1 MELRAGYKITE
12 VGIIP
17 EDWEVKAVSEFHPFI
32 TSGSRGW
39 AKYYSENGSLFLRI
53 TNMVRDS
60 IYPDLNDLRYVQLP
74 KNENE
79 GKRTQLKNGDV
90 LISITAD
97 IGIISYINESILKP
111 AFINQ
116 HIALV
121 RFENEEINS
130 CFISYFLIS
139 ASAQKHFIS
148 LTDNGAKAGMSLGR
162 VNKIIIAY
170 PERVEQNAIVSAL
183 SDMDN
188 LISTLEK
195 LIAKKRNIKQGVM
208 KKILQPKKGWV
219 VKMLGDFLDYE
230 QPTEYLVTD
239 TEYDDNN
246 QTPVLTAGKTFI
258 LGYTNEEHG
267 IFKNLPVIIFDDF
280 TTAIK
285 FVDFPFKAKS
295 SAMKM
300 LIPKND
306 RVNLR
311 FIYEIM
317 SQIKYP
323 LGDHKRHWIGEYR
336 HLEITVPSTPEE
348 QTHIATILSDMD
360 AEIMALE
367 TKLDKYK
374 KLKMGMLQNL
384 LTGKVRLR

>member
-1 MELRAGYKITE
+1 MMQVEEKYQQTELGL
-12 VGIIP
+12 IP
-17 EDWEVKAVSEFHPFI
+17 SDWEVKAIDQEIDLLTGFPFPS
-32 TSGSRGW
+32 SGYR
-39 AKYYSENGSLFLRI
+39 ENGIRLLRCSNVKRGATDWSKGIVQYWSNITPELKPYILNEGDIVIAMDGSLVGKSFARLTQDDLPAILLQRVARI
-53 TNMVRDS
+53 RSNKV
-60 IYPDLNDLRYVQLP
+60 DLGYLKEFICSDYFTKYCDIVKTSSAIPHISPKDIRGFVIP
-74 KNENE
+74 IPPTKNEQIAIA
-79 GKRTQLKNGDV
+79 TALSDADV
-90 LISITAD
+90 LIRS
-97 IGIISYINESILKP
+97 
-111 AFINQ
+111 
-116 HIALV
+116 
-121 RFENEEINS
+121 
-130 CFISYFLIS
+130 
-139 ASAQKHFIS
+139 
-148 LTDNGAKAGMSLGR
+148 
-162 VNKIIIAY
+162 
-170 PERVEQNAIVSAL
+170 
-183 SDMDN
+183 
-188 LISTLEK
+188 LEK
-195 LIAKKRNIKQGVM
+195 LIAKKHNIKQGVM
-208 KKILQPKKGWV
+208 KKILQPKDGWV

-348 QTHIATILSDMD
+348 QAHIATILSDME
-360 AEIMALE
+360 AEITALE
-367 TKLDKYK
+367 SKLDKYK

-384 LTGKVRLR
+384 LTGKIRLR